1 MLRTATL
8 AVLGL
13 RVAYGAALIVAPER
27 LALRWLGPAA
37 GAPPTQVPLRGL
49 GAREIVIHGA
59 AIAAALQGKPVRP
72 FLAASATGDVADIVA
87 TVAGRRGLPDGAAP
101 ATRCRCGRV
110 GAAHRGPRRG
120 RRALSLAF
128 DRAGTGPVLVLLHPL
143 GADRHVWAPVM
154 ERLTA
159 ERDVIAVD
167 LPGFGESTA
176 LNGSG
181 PPTPAALAAAV
192 AEALPDEPY
201 HVAGNSL
208 GGWVALELAAA
219 GHARS
224 VTAIAPAGLWPEPL
238 APKRGIARALA
249 KVMAPGL
256 PALVRSPAGR
266 RLALASTVAHAERV
280 PPEAA
285 LRLVRAYADAPGFEA
300 VNRAMRAGRFTRL
313 EHSASRSRSCGPST
327 TGSSRDRRTCRRP
340 SAACRSPM
348 RATSRCGTR
357 PTRSPTCCSRAAGTS
372 ADSPGPDR
380 VGRCSPP
387 TVRTCSTRCSTAKPC
402 S

>member
-1 MLRTATL
+1 M
-8 AVLGL
+8 
-13 RVAYGAALIVAPER
+13 
-27 LALRWLGPAA
+27 
-37 GAPPTQVPLRGL
+37 
-49 GAREIVIHGA
+49 
-59 AIAAALQGKPVRP
+59 
-72 FLAASATGDVADIVA
+72 
-87 TVAGRRGLPDGAAP
+87 
-101 ATRCRCGRV
+101 
-110 GAAHRGPRRG
+110 
-120 RRALSLAF
+120 SLAF
-128 DRAGTGPVLVLLHPL
+128 DRAGSGPVLVLLHPL

-167 LPGFGESTA
+167 LPGFGESA
-176 LNGSG
+176 SLNGSG
-181 PPTPAALAAAV
+181 PPTPAALAAAI

-313 EHSASRSRSCGPST
+313 EHLRVPVT
-327 TGSSRDRRTCRRP
+327 LVWPEHDRLVARP
-340 SAACRSPM
+340 AHL
-348 RATSRCGTR
+348 
-357 PTRSPTCCSRAAGTS
+357 
-372 ADSPGPDR
+372 
-380 VGRCSPP
+380 PP
-387 TVRTCSTRCSTAKPC
+387 TVRSVALPDAGHVPMWDAPDAVAGLLLQGSRD
-402 S
+402 